1 VNLGSVISVAAG
13 RYFSIAVRGDRTMEA
28 WGDNSSGQRTVPASL
43 PPVLAADGGESHTLV
58 LLADGTVR
66 AWGANS
72 FGQCS
77 VPAGLS
83 SVVSIA
89 AGFRHSVARLSS
101 GAIVAWG
108 DPSYGATAVPQGLA
122 STGAI
127 DANSTGFSTA
137 AIRCASPSPASL
149 ASPELV
155 PFNFGNNPSWSA
167 SGISR
172 CTTGAVLVV
181 TARGT
186 LGTSTRFL
194 TLRAEGV
201 VLATGVLGQGSG
213 AGSCTLMA
221 SSASIPISPATF
233 AQLTADGVLAISVEP
248 SISATSAGC
257 ANATLTM
264 RLDYLPDVQDCDNN
278 GNADSCDLVAGAE
291 DVNTNGRLDSC
302 EFAYGDLNLDGHVDG
317 ADLGALLGIWGLMN
331 PPYGDL
337 DGNGAVN
344 GGDLGLLLGNWGAMP

>member
-1 VNLGSVISVAAG
+1 
-13 RYFSIAVRGDRTMEA
+13 M
-28 WGDNSSGQRTVPASL
+28 P
-43 PPVLAADGGESHTLV
+43 
-58 LLADGTVR
+58 
-66 AWGANS
+66 
-72 FGQCS
+72 C
-77 VPAGLS
+77 
-83 SVVSIA
+83 
-89 AGFRHSVARLSS
+89 SS
-101 GAIVAWG
+101 GAVVAWG

-127 DANSTGFSTA
+127 DANTTGFSSA
-137 AIRCASPSPASL
+137 AIRCALPSPVSL

-167 SGISR
+167 PGIAR
-172 CTTGAVLVV
+172 CTSGAILVV
-181 TARGT
+181 TARGM

-201 VLATGVLGQGSG
+201 LLATGVLGQGSG
-213 AGSCTLMA
+213 AGTCSSMA

-233 AQLTADGVLAISVEP
+233 AQLTADGILAISVEP

-257 ANATLTM
+257 ANATLTV
-264 RLDYLPDVQDCDNN
+264 RVDYVPDVEDCDRN

-291 DVNTNGRLDSC
+291 DVNMNGRLDYC
-302 EFAYGDLNLDGHVDG
+302 ELAYGDLTLDGHVDG

-337 DGNGAVN
+337 DGNGAVS
-344 GGDLGLLLGNWGAMP
+344 GGDLGLLLGNWGAVP